1 MAPRENH
8 KSYANIHTP
17 WLRPIVTRKSG
28 ALALHWLFQG
38 LLYMDPTERWF
49 KLGLDLLLTL
59 VLGGI
64 LRLWLA
70 LPLAIGGGFAVAHS
84 LNFLFNGQ
92 MYGVLK
98 TFGTVSHSGA
108 TFNAELERL
117 RARVTEEPCILY
129 AAAYGSLARGEW
141 SETSDLD
148 VRVVRAPGFRSAWRV
163 CWFAARERARAFL
176 KRFPLD
182 IYVLDGHFS
191 LEKMSEKSI
200 PIVLINDSGQA
211 SEQR

>member
-1 MAPRENH
+1 MAQRENQ
-8 KSYANIHTP
+8 KPYANIHSP

-28 ALALHWLFQG
+28 ALGSHWLFQG

-49 KLGLDLLLTL
+49 KLGLDLFLTL
-59 VLGGI
+59 VVGGI
-64 LRLWLA
+64 LRLWLS
-70 LPLAIGGGFAVAHS
+70 LPLTIGAGFVVAHT

-98 TFGTVSHSGA
+98 TFGSVSHSG
-108 TFNAELERL
+108 TEFHAELERL

-129 AAAYGSLARGEW
+129 AAAYGSLAREAW

-148 VRVVRAPGFRSAWRV
+148 VRIVRAPGFRSAWRV
-163 CWFAARERARAFL
+163 CWFAARERTRAFL
-176 KRFPLD
+176 KGFPLD
-182 IYVLDGHFS
+182 IFVLDGRSS

-200 PIVLINDSGQA
+200 PVVLINDS
-211 SEQR
+211 E

>member
-1 MAPRENH
+1 MAQRKNQKP
-8 KSYANIHTP
+8 YANIHSP
-17 WLRPIVTRKSG
+17 WLSPIVTRKSG

-38 LLYMDPTERWF
+38 LLYMDPTERCF

-59 VLGGI
+59 VFGGI
-64 LRLWLA
+64 LHLWLA
-70 LPLAIGGGFAVAHS
+70 LPLAIGAGFIVAHT

-98 TFGTVSHSGA
+98 TFGSVSHSGA
-108 TFNAELERL
+108 RLTAELERL

-163 CWFAARERARAFL
+163 CWFAAHERTRAFL
-176 KRFPLD
+176 KEFPLD
-182 IYVLDGHFS
+182 IYVLDGYSS
-191 LEKMSEKSI
+191 LAKVSEKSI
-200 PIVLINDSGQA
+200 PVVLINDS
-211 SEQR
+211 E